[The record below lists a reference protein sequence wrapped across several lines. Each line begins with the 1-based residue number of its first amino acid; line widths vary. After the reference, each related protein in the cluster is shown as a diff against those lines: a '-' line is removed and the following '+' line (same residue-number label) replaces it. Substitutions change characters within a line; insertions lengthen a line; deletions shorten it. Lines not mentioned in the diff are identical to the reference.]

1 MTAAIE
7 DHGVIGDLHTA
18 ALVSTDGDIDWLCL
32 PRFDSPSVFASILD
46 EERGGKF
53 TVRCPGARRVKQ
65 MYLPDSN
72 VLVTRFLGEHFV
84 GEVVDFMVPH
94 EHGRGRGGAHQL
106 VRLVRAVR
114 GRVDVDVRC
123 APAFDY
129 GRARTEVDIVEGSG
143 AFFFSPLAQL
153 VLRSTVP
160 LSADGSAAV
169 AHPVLEEGESLALAL
184 SRRGSPQPLEMAE
197 VDELLGATLEYWQR
211 WVRQSR
217 YRGRYREMVE
227 RSALALKLLVYQPT
241 GALVAAPT
249 TSLPEAIG
257 GTRNWD
263 YRFTWVRDA
272 AFTVYALMRLCFTE
286 EAGSFMTWLGNRC
299 TEARVAKDGLHILYG
314 IDGEVVGHETTLDH
328 LSGYRDSRP
337 VRIGN
342 GAAAQLQL
350 DILGEVMDSVYL
362 YDKSGQPVSYELW
375 TALGRQLDW
384 LEKHWEEADHGVW
397 EVRGPTRRF
406 TYSTL
411 MTWVAFERAGQ
422 LARRRGLPAPVAAWR
437 QAADR
442 AYLQI
447 QENGWNA
454 QLGAYVQYPGSSTL
468 DAGALMMPLVR
479 FTGARDPRFL
489 ATLERIEDELVT
501 DSLVHRYHTDGS
513 DGFDEPEGTFN
524 LCSFWYVEALTR
536 AGRLEQARHIFEK
549 MLTYANHVGLY
560 SEEIGPSGEALGNFP
575 QAFTHLGLIRT
586 AVKLDR
592 ALARSGH

>member
-1 MTAAIE
+1 MAALIE
-7 DHGVIGDLHTA
+7 DHGIIGDLHTA

-46 EERGGKF
+46 DERGGRF
-53 TVRCPGARRVKQ
+53 TVRCTGATRVKQ

-72 VLVTRFLGEHFV
+72 VLVTRFLGEQFV

-94 EHGRGRGGAHQL
+94 EEGSPRRGASQL

-114 GRVDVDVRC
+114 GRVDVDIRC

-129 GRARTEVDIVEGSG
+129 ARARTEVEIVEGSG

-160 LSADGSAAV
+160 LTADGGAAV

-184 SRRGSPQPLEMAE
+184 SRWGSPQPLAMGE
-197 VDELLGATLEYWQR
+197 VQDLLDATLQYWQR
-211 WVRQSR
+211 WIRRSR

-227 RSALALKLLVYQPT
+227 RSALTLKLLVYQPT

-272 AFTVYALMRLCFTE
+272 AFTVYALMRLGFTE
-286 EAGSFMTWLGNRC
+286 EAGAFMTWL
-299 TEARVAKDGLHILYG
+299 EARCLDASPEKGLHILYG
-314 IDGEVVGHETTLDH
+314 IDGDVVGTELTLDH
-328 LSGYRDSRP
+328 LRGYRDSRP

-342 GAAAQLQL
+342 GAASQLQL
-350 DILGEVMDSVYL
+350 DILGEVMDSLHL
-362 YDKSGQPVSYELW
+362 YDRKGRPVSYELW
-375 TALGRQLDW
+375 TAMCRQLDW
-384 LEKHWEEADHGVW
+384 LEAHWEEADCGVW
-397 EVRGPTRRF
+397 EVRGPQQRF

-411 MTWVAFERAGQ
+411 MTWVAFDRAGR
-422 LARRRGLPAPVAAWR
+422 LAHRRGLPAPLEAWR
-437 QAADR
+437 KAAGR
-442 AYLQI
+442 AYLQL
-447 QENGWNA
+447 QEQDWNP
-454 QLGAYVQYPGSSTL
+454 QVGAYVQYPKSTTL
-468 DAGALMMPLVR
+468 DAGALMIPLVG
-479 FTGARDPRFL
+479 FTGAEDPRFL
-489 ATLERIEDELVT
+489 STLGRIEAELVT

-536 AGRLEQARHIFEK
+536 AGRLDQARHTFEK
-549 MLTYANHVGLY
+549 MLTYANHLGLY
-560 SEEIGPSGEALGNFP
+560 AEEIGFSGEALGNFP
-575 QAFTHLGLIRT
+575 QAFTHLGLIRA
-586 AVKLDR
+586 AVKLDG
-592 ALARSGH
+592 ALARAGR

>member
-1 MTAAIE
+1 MAALIE
-7 DHGVIGDLHTA
+7 DHGIIGDLHTA
-18 ALVSTDGDIDWLCL
+18 ALVSTEGDIDWLCL

-46 EERGGKF
+46 DERGGRF
-53 TVRCPGARRVKQ
+53 SVRCAGATRVKQ

-72 VLVTRFLGEHFV
+72 VLLTRFLGEHSV

-94 EHGRGRGGAHQL
+94 EQGSTPRGASQL

-114 GRVDVDVRC
+114 GRVEVDIRC

-129 GRARTEVDIVEGSG
+129 ARARTEVEIVEGSG

-160 LSADGSAAV
+160 LTADGSAAV

-184 SRRGSPQPLEMAE
+184 SRWGSPQPLGMGE
-197 VDELLGATLEYWQR
+197 VQDLLAATLGYWQR
-211 WVRQSR
+211 WIRRSR

-227 RSALALKLLVYQPT
+227 RSALTLKLLVYQPT

-272 AFTVYALMRLCFTE
+272 SFTVYALMRLGFTE
-286 EAGSFMTWLGNRC
+286 EAGAFMTWL
-299 TEARVAKDGLHILYG
+299 EARCIEASAEKGLHILYG
-314 IDGEVVGHETTLDH
+314 IDGDVVGTESTLDH
-328 LSGYRDSRP
+328 LRGYRDSSP

-342 GAAAQLQL
+342 GAAHQLQL
-350 DILGEVMDSVYL
+350 DILGEVMDSLHL
-362 YDKSGQPVSYELW
+362 YDRSGRPVSYELW
-375 TALGRQLDW
+375 TAMCRQLDW
-384 LEKHWEEADHGVW
+384 LESHWEEADCGVW
-397 EVRGPTRRF
+397 EVRGPQQRF
-406 TYSTL
+406 TYSSL
-411 MTWVAFERAGQ
+411 MTWVAFERAGR
-422 LARRRGLPAPVAAWR
+422 LARRRGLPAPLAAWR

-442 AYLQI
+442 AYLQV
-447 QENGWNA
+447 QEHDWNP
-454 QLGAYVQYPGSSTL
+454 QLGAYVQYPGSTTL
-468 DAGALMMPLVR
+468 DAGALMIPLVG
-479 FTGARDPRFL
+479 FSGAEDPRFL
-489 ATLERIEDELVT
+489 STLERLESDLVT
-501 DSLVHRYHTDGS
+501 DSLVHRYRADGS

-536 AGRLEQARHIFEK
+536 AGRLDQARHTFEK
-549 MLTYANHVGLY
+549 MLTYANHLGLY

-575 QAFTHLGLIRT
+575 QAFTHLGLIR
-586 AVKLDR
+586 AAAKLDR
-592 ALARSGH
+592 ALARAGR